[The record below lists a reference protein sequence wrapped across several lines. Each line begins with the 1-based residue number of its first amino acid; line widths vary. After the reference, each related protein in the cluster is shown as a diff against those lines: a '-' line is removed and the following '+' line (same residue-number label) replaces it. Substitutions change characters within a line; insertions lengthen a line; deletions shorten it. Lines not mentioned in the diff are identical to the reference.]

1 MGLSECRNWSGRSWS
16 GVFIVKKDVKNQIWI
31 QIKGENIRVE
41 KKKIKNLYLRISP
54 ADGEIRISAPE
65 RMAIKHIENFVLEKW
80 DWILVTREKL
90 DRVRRE
96 KDASQLTEDEMKAQK
111 EAYKKKLLEV
121 LPQVIQ
127 KCERITGLHALEWKL
142 RDMKTR
148 WGSCNIQKK
157 RIWLNIQLAAY
168 PRECLE
174 YVVIHELVHLLVP
187 GHGKEFWAY
196 MDRFFPEWRRVRKE
210 LNGR

>member
-1 MGLSECRNWSGRSWS
+1 M
-16 GVFIVKKDVKNQIWI
+16 KMQIWI

-174 YVVIHELVHLLVP
+174 YVVIHELVHLLVT

-196 MDRFFPEWRRVRKE
+196 MDCFFPEWRRVRKE

>member
-1 MGLSECRNWSGRSWS
+1 M
-16 GVFIVKKDVKNQIWI
+16 KKEEKKQIWL
-31 QIKGENIRVE
+31 QIKGENIQVE

-54 ADGEIRISAPE
+54 ADGAIRISAPE
-65 RMAIKHIENFVLEKW
+65 RMPGKTIEAFVIEKW
-80 DWILVTREKL
+80 DWILAAREKL
-90 DRVRRE
+90 DRRRRE
-96 KDASQLTEDEMKAQK
+96 TDAGRQLTEEERKAQK
-111 EAYKKKLLEV
+111 EAYKRQLLEA

-127 KCERITGLHALEWKL
+127 KCERVTGLHALEWKL

-174 YVVIHELVHLLVP
+174 YVVTHELVHLLVP
-187 GHGKEFWAY
+187 GHGKEFQAY
-196 MDRFFPEWRRVRKE
+196 MDRFFPDWKRVRKE

>member
-1 MGLSECRNWSGRSWS
+1 M
-16 GVFIVKKDVKNQIWI
+16 KKDVKKQIWI

-54 ADGEIRISAPE
+54 ADGAIRISAPE
-65 RMAIKHIENFVLEKW
+65 RMSIKQIENFVLDKW
-80 DWILVTREKL
+80 DWIQTTRERL
-90 DRVRRE
+90 DRVREE
-96 KDASQLTEDEMKAQK
+96 KSASQLTEDEKQAQK

-121 LPQVIQ
+121 LPQVIR

-174 YVVIHELVHLLVP
+174 YVVTHELVHLLVP
-187 GHGKEFWAY
+187 GHGKEFWSY
-196 MDRFFPEWRRVRKE
+196 MDRFFPEWRRVCKE

>member
-1 MGLSECRNWSGRSWS
+1 M
-16 GVFIVKKDVKNQIWI
+16 KKDVKKQIWI

-54 ADGEIRISAPE
+54 ADGAIRISAPE
-65 RMAIKHIENFVLEKW
+65 RMSIKQIENFVLDKW
-80 DWILVTREKL
+80 DWIQITRERL
-90 DRVRRE
+90 DRVREE
-96 KDASQLTEDEMKAQK
+96 KGASQLTEDEKQAQK
-111 EAYKKKLLEV
+111 EACKKKLLEV

-168 PRECLE
+168 PQEWLE
-174 YVVIHELVHLLVP
+174 YVVTHELVHLLVP

-196 MDRFFPEWRRVRKE
+196 MDRFFPEWKRVRKV

>member
-1 MGLSECRNWSGRSWS
+1 M
-16 GVFIVKKDVKNQIWI
+16 KKDVKKQIWI

-54 ADGEIRISAPE
+54 ADGAIRISAPE
-65 RMAIKHIENFVLEKW
+65 RMSIKQIENFVLDKW
-80 DWILVTREKL
+80 DWIQTARERL
-90 DRVRRE
+90 DRVREE
-96 KDASQLTEDEMKAQK
+96 KGASQLTEDEKQAQK
-111 EAYKKKLLEV
+111 EACKKKLLEV

-174 YVVIHELVHLLVP
+174 YVVTHELVHLLVP

>member
-1 MGLSECRNWSGRSWS
+1 M
-16 GVFIVKKDVKNQIWI
+16 KKDVKKQIWI

-41 KKKIKNLYLRISP
+41 KKTIKNLYLRISP
-54 ADGEIRISAPE
+54 ADGAIRISAPE
-65 RMAIKHIENFVLEKW
+65 RMSIKQIENFVLDKW
-80 DWILVTREKL
+80 DWIQTARERL
-90 DRVRRE
+90 DRVREE
-96 KDASQLTEDEMKAQK
+96 KGASQLTEDEKQAQK
-111 EAYKKKLLEV
+111 EACKKKLLEV

-174 YVVIHELVHLLVP
+174 YVVTHELVHLLVP

>member
-1 MGLSECRNWSGRSWS
+1 M
-16 GVFIVKKDVKNQIWI
+16 KKDVKKQIWI

-54 ADGEIRISAPE
+54 ADGAIRISAPE
-65 RMAIKHIENFVLEKW
+65 RMSIKQIENFVLDKW
-80 DWILVTREKL
+80 DWIQITRERL
-90 DRVRRE
+90 DRVREE
-96 KDASQLTEDEMKAQK
+96 KGASQLTEDEKQAQK
-111 EAYKKKLLEV
+111 EACKKKLLEV

-174 YVVIHELVHLLVP
+174 YVVTHELVHLLVP

>member
-1 MGLSECRNWSGRSWS
+1 M
-16 GVFIVKKDVKNQIWI
+16 KKDVKKQIWI

-54 ADGEIRISAPE
+54 ADGAIRISAPE
-65 RMAIKHIENFVLEKW
+65 RMSIKQIENFVLDKW
-80 DWILVTREKL
+80 DWIQTTRERL
-90 DRVRRE
+90 DRVREE
-96 KDASQLTEDEMKAQK
+96 KSASQLTEDEKQAQK

-121 LPQVIQ
+121 LPQVIR

-174 YVVIHELVHLLVP
+174 YVVTHELVHLLVP

>member
-1 MGLSECRNWSGRSWS
+1 M
-16 GVFIVKKDVKNQIWI
+16 KKDVKKQIWI

-54 ADGEIRISAPE
+54 ADGAIRISAPE
-65 RMAIKHIENFVLEKW
+65 RMSIKQIENFVLDKW
-80 DWILVTREKL
+80 DWIQTTRERL
-90 DRVRRE
+90 DRVREE
-96 KDASQLTEDEMKAQK
+96 KSASQLTEDEKQAQK
-111 EAYKKKLLEV
+111 EACKKKLLEV
-121 LPQVIQ
+121 LPQVIR

-174 YVVIHELVHLLVP
+174 YVVTHELVHFLVP
-187 GHGKEFWAY
+187 GHGKEFWSY

>member
-1 MGLSECRNWSGRSWS
+1 M
-16 GVFIVKKDVKNQIWI
+16 KKDVKKQIWI

-54 ADGEIRISAPE
+54 ADGAIRISAPE
-65 RMAIKHIENFVLEKW
+65 RMSIKQIENFVLDKW
-80 DWILVTREKL
+80 DWIQTARERL
-90 DRVRRE
+90 DRVREE
-96 KDASQLTEDEMKAQK
+96 KGASQLTEDEKQAQK
-111 EAYKKKLLEV
+111 EACKKKLLEV

-168 PRECLE
+168 TRECLE
-174 YVVIHELVHLLVP
+174 YVVTHELVHLLVP

>member
-1 MGLSECRNWSGRSWS
+1 M
-16 GVFIVKKDVKNQIWI
+16 KMQIWI

-111 EAYKKKLLEV
+111 EAYKKKILEV

>member
-1 MGLSECRNWSGRSWS
+1 M
-16 GVFIVKKDVKNQIWI
+16 KKDVKKQIWI

-54 ADGEIRISAPE
+54 ADGAIRISAPE
-65 RMAIKHIENFVLEKW
+65 RMSIKQIENFVLDKW
-80 DWILVTREKL
+80 DWIQTIRERL
-90 DRVRRE
+90 DRVREE
-96 KDASQLTEDEMKAQK
+96 KSASQLTEDEKQAQK

-121 LPQVIQ
+121 LPQVIR

-174 YVVIHELVHLLVP
+174 YVVTHELVHLLVP
-187 GHGKEFWAY
+187 GHGKEFWSY

>member
-1 MGLSECRNWSGRSWS
+1 M
-16 GVFIVKKDVKNQIWI
+16 KKDVKKQIWI

-54 ADGEIRISAPE
+54 ADGAIRISAPE
-65 RMAIKHIENFVLEKW
+65 RMSIKQIENFVLDKW
-80 DWILVTREKL
+80 DWIQTTRERL
-90 DRVRRE
+90 DRVREE
-96 KDASQLTEDEMKAQK
+96 KGVSQLTEDEKQAQK
-111 EAYKKKLLEV
+111 EACKKKLLEV

-174 YVVIHELVHLLVP
+174 YVVTHELVHLLVP
-187 GHGKEFWAY
+187 GHGKEFWSY

>member
-1 MGLSECRNWSGRSWS
+1 M
-16 GVFIVKKDVKNQIWI
+16 KKDVKKQIWI

-54 ADGEIRISAPE
+54 ADGAIRISAPE
-65 RMAIKHIENFVLEKW
+65 RMSIKQIENFVLDKW
-80 DWILVTREKL
+80 DWIQTTRERL
-90 DRVRRE
+90 DRVREE
-96 KDASQLTEDEMKAQK
+96 KSASQLTEDEKQAQK
-111 EAYKKKLLEV
+111 EACKKKLLEV
-121 LPQVIQ
+121 LPQVIR

-174 YVVIHELVHLLVP
+174 YVVTHELVHLLVP

>member
-1 MGLSECRNWSGRSWS
+1 M
-16 GVFIVKKDVKNQIWI
+16 KKDVKKQIWI

-54 ADGEIRISAPE
+54 ADGAIRISAPE
-65 RMAIKHIENFVLEKW
+65 RMSIKQIENFVLDKW
-80 DWILVTREKL
+80 DWIQTIRERL
-90 DRVRRE
+90 DRVREE
-96 KDASQLTEDEMKAQK
+96 KSASQLTEDEKQAQK

-121 LPQVIQ
+121 LPQVIR

-174 YVVIHELVHLLVP
+174 YVVTHELVHLLVP

>member
-1 MGLSECRNWSGRSWS
+1 M
-16 GVFIVKKDVKNQIWI
+16 KKDVKKQIWI

-54 ADGEIRISAPE
+54 ADGAIRISAPE
-65 RMAIKHIENFVLEKW
+65 RMSIKQIENFVLDKW
-80 DWILVTREKL
+80 DWIQTTRERL
-90 DRVRRE
+90 DRVREE
-96 KDASQLTEDEMKAQK
+96 KGASQLTEDEKQAQK
-111 EAYKKKLLEV
+111 EACKKKLLEV

-174 YVVIHELVHLLVP
+174 YVVTHELVHLLVP

>member
-1 MGLSECRNWSGRSWS
+1 MT
-16 GVFIVKKDVKNQIWI
+16 VKKDRKNQVWI
-31 QIKGENIRVE
+31 QINGEKIRIE
-41 KKKIKNLYLRISP
+41 KKKIKNMYLRISP
-54 ADGEIRISAPE
+54 SDGEIRVSAPE
-65 RMAIKHIENFVLEKW
+65 RVPMKTVEGFVREKW
-80 DWILVTREKL
+80 DWIRNTREKL
-90 DRVRRE
+90 KEISAEKGKDRLLIEEE
-96 KDASQLTEDEMKAQK
+96 KEDQK
-111 EAYKKKLLEV
+111 EEYRRLLLRI
-121 LPQVIQ
+121 LPEVIQ
-127 KCERITGLHALEWKL
+127 KCEKITGLHAREWRL

-157 RIWLNIQLAAY
+157 RIWLNLQLAAY

-196 MDRFFPEWRRVRKE
+196 MDQFFPEWKRVRKE

>member
-1 MGLSECRNWSGRSWS
+1 M
-16 GVFIVKKDVKNQIWI
+16 KMQIWI

-127 KCERITGLHALEWKL
+127 E
-142 RDMKTR
+142 D
-148 WGSCNIQKK
+148 
-157 RIWLNIQLAAY
+157 LAEY
-168 PRECLE
+168 P
-174 YVVIHELVHLLVP
+174 VGGIPP
-187 GHGKEFWAY
+187 GMPGVCS
-196 MDRFFPEWRRVRKE
+196 DP
-210 LNGR
+210 

>member
-1 MGLSECRNWSGRSWS
+1 M
-16 GVFIVKKDVKNQIWI
+16 KKDVKKQIWI

-54 ADGEIRISAPE
+54 ADGAIRISAPE
-65 RMAIKHIENFVLEKW
+65 RMSIKQIENFVLDKW
-80 DWILVTREKL
+80 DWIQTARERL
-90 DRVRRE
+90 DRVREE
-96 KDASQLTEDEMKAQK
+96 KSASQLTEDEKQAQK

-168 PRECLE
+168 PQECLE
-174 YVVIHELVHLLVP
+174 YVVTHELVHLLVP

>member
-1 MGLSECRNWSGRSWS
+1 M
-16 GVFIVKKDVKNQIWI
+16 KKDVKKQIWI

-54 ADGEIRISAPE
+54 ADGAIRISAPE
-65 RMAIKHIENFVLEKW
+65 RMSIKQIENFVLDKW
-80 DWILVTREKL
+80 DWIQITRERL
-90 DRVRRE
+90 DRVREE
-96 KDASQLTEDEMKAQK
+96 KGASQLTEDEKQAQK
-111 EAYKKKLLEV
+111 EACKKKLLEV

-174 YVVIHELVHLLVP
+174 YVVTHELVHLLVP

-196 MDRFFPEWRRVRKE
+196 MDRFFPEWKRVRKV

>member
-1 MGLSECRNWSGRSWS
+1 M
-16 GVFIVKKDVKNQIWI
+16 KKDVKKQIWI

-54 ADGEIRISAPE
+54 ADGAIRISAPE
-65 RMAIKHIENFVLEKW
+65 RMSIKQIENFVLDKW
-80 DWILVTREKL
+80 DWIQTIRERL
-90 DRVRRE
+90 DRVREE
-96 KDASQLTEDEMKAQK
+96 KSASQLTEDEKQAQK
-111 EAYKKKLLEV
+111 EACKKKLLEV

-174 YVVIHELVHLLVP
+174 YVVTHELVHLLVP
-187 GHGKEFWAY
+187 GHGKEFWSY

>member
-1 MGLSECRNWSGRSWS
+1 M
-16 GVFIVKKDVKNQIWI
+16 KKDVKKQIWI

-54 ADGEIRISAPE
+54 ADGAIRISAPE
-65 RMAIKHIENFVLEKW
+65 RMSIKQIENFVLDKW
-80 DWILVTREKL
+80 DWIQTARERL
-90 DRVRRE
+90 DRVREE
-96 KDASQLTEDEMKAQK
+96 KSASQLTEDEKQAQK
-111 EAYKKKLLEV
+111 EACKKKLLEV
-121 LPQVIQ
+121 LPQVIR

-174 YVVIHELVHLLVP
+174 YVVTHELVHFLVP
-187 GHGKEFWAY
+187 GHGKEFWSY

>member
-1 MGLSECRNWSGRSWS
+1 M
-16 GVFIVKKDVKNQIWI
+16 KKDVKKQIWI

-54 ADGEIRISAPE
+54 ADGAIRISAPE
-65 RMAIKHIENFVLEKW
+65 RMSIKQIENFVLDKW
-80 DWILVTREKL
+80 DWIQTARERL
-90 DRVRRE
+90 DRVREE
-96 KDASQLTEDEMKAQK
+96 KSASQLTEDEKQAQK

-121 LPQVIQ
+121 LPQVIR

-174 YVVIHELVHLLVP
+174 YVVTHELVHLLVP
-187 GHGKEFWAY
+187 GHGKEFWSY

>member
-1 MGLSECRNWSGRSWS
+1 M
-16 GVFIVKKDVKNQIWI
+16 KKDVKKQIWI

-54 ADGEIRISAPE
+54 ADGAIRISAPE
-65 RMAIKHIENFVLEKW
+65 RMSIKQIENFVLDKW
-80 DWILVTREKL
+80 DWIQTTRERL
-90 DRVRRE
+90 DRVREE
-96 KDASQLTEDEMKAQK
+96 KSASQLTEDEKQAQK

-174 YVVIHELVHLLVP
+174 YVVTHELVHLLVP

>member
-1 MGLSECRNWSGRSWS
+1 M
-16 GVFIVKKDVKNQIWI
+16 KKDVKKQIWI

-54 ADGEIRISAPE
+54 ADGAIRISAPE
-65 RMAIKHIENFVLEKW
+65 RMSIKQIENFVLDKW
-80 DWILVTREKL
+80 DWIQTARERL
-90 DRVRRE
+90 DRVREE
-96 KDASQLTEDEMKAQK
+96 KSASQLTEDEKQAQK

-121 LPQVIQ
+121 LPQVIR

-174 YVVIHELVHLLVP
+174 YVVTHELVHLLVP

>member
-1 MGLSECRNWSGRSWS
+1 M
-16 GVFIVKKDVKNQIWI
+16 KKDVKKQIWI

-54 ADGEIRISAPE
+54 ADGAIRISAPE
-65 RMAIKHIENFVLEKW
+65 RMSIKQIENFVLDKW
-80 DWILVTREKL
+80 DWIQTTRERL
-90 DRVRRE
+90 DRVREE
-96 KDASQLTEDEMKAQK
+96 KSASQLTEDEKQAQK
-111 EAYKKKLLEV
+111 EACKKKLLEV
-121 LPQVIQ
+121 LPQVIR

-157 RIWLNIQLAAY
+157 RIWLNIKLAAY

-174 YVVIHELVHLLVP
+174 YVVIHELVHLRVP

-196 MDRFFPEWRRVRKE
+196 MDRFFPEWKRVRKV

>member
-1 MGLSECRNWSGRSWS
+1 M
-16 GVFIVKKDVKNQIWI
+16 KKDVKKQIWI

-54 ADGEIRISAPE
+54 ADGAIRISAPE
-65 RMAIKHIENFVLEKW
+65 RMSIKQIENFVLDKW
-80 DWILVTREKL
+80 DWIQITRERL
-90 DRVRRE
+90 DRVREE
-96 KDASQLTEDEMKAQK
+96 KGASQLTEDEKQAQK
-111 EAYKKKLLEV
+111 EACKKKLLEV

-174 YVVIHELVHLLVP
+174 YVVTHELVHLLVP

-196 MDRFFPEWRRVRKE
+196 MDRFFPEWNRVRKE

>member
-1 MGLSECRNWSGRSWS
+1 M
-16 GVFIVKKDVKNQIWI
+16 KKDVKKQIWI

-54 ADGEIRISAPE
+54 ADGAIRISAPE
-65 RMAIKHIENFVLEKW
+65 RMSIKQIENFVLDKW
-80 DWILVTREKL
+80 DWIQTARERL
-90 DRVRRE
+90 DRVREE
-96 KDASQLTEDEMKAQK
+96 KGASQLTEDEKQAQK
-111 EAYKKKLLEV
+111 EACKKKLLEV

-174 YVVIHELVHLLVP
+174 YVVTHELVHLLVP

-196 MDRFFPEWRRVRKE
+196 MDRFFPLWRRVRKE

>member
-1 MGLSECRNWSGRSWS
+1 M
-16 GVFIVKKDVKNQIWI
+16 KKDVKKQIWI

-54 ADGEIRISAPE
+54 ADGAIRISAPE
-65 RMAIKHIENFVLEKW
+65 RMSIKQIENFVLDKW
-80 DWILVTREKL
+80 DWIQTTRERL
-90 DRVRRE
+90 DRVREE
-96 KDASQLTEDEMKAQK
+96 KSASQLTEDEKQAQK

-121 LPQVIQ
+121 LPQVIR

-174 YVVIHELVHLLVP
+174 YVVTHELVHLLVP

-196 MDRFFPEWRRVRKE
+196 MDRFFPEWKRVRKE

>member
-1 MGLSECRNWSGRSWS
+1 M
-16 GVFIVKKDVKNQIWI
+16 KKDVKKQIWI

-41 KKKIKNLYLRISP
+41 KKTIKNLYLRISP
-54 ADGEIRISAPE
+54 ADGAIRISAPE
-65 RMAIKHIENFVLEKW
+65 RMSIKQIENFVLDKW
-80 DWILVTREKL
+80 DWIQTARERL
-90 DRVRRE
+90 DRVREE
-96 KDASQLTEDEMKAQK
+96 KSASQLTEDEKQAQK

-174 YVVIHELVHLLVP
+174 YVVTHELVHLLVP

-196 MDRFFPEWRRVRKE
+196 MDRFFPEWKRVRKV

>member
-1 MGLSECRNWSGRSWS
+1 MR
-16 GVFIVKKDVKNQIWI
+16 KDVKKQIWI
-31 QIKGENIRVE
+31 QVKEEKIRVE

-65 RMAIKHIENFVLEKW
+65 RMAIKHIEDFVLEKW
-80 DWILVTREKL
+80 DWIRETREKL
-90 DRVRRE
+90 EKARSAKEKGDRP
-96 KDASQLTEDEMKAQK
+96 LTAEEEKAQK
-111 EAYKKKLLEV
+111 EACKKKLLET
-121 LPQVIQ
+121 LPGVIQ
-127 KCERITGLHALEWKL
+127 KCESVTGLHALEWKL

-157 RIWLNIQLAAY
+157 RIWLNIQLGAY
-168 PRECLE
+168 SQECLE
-174 YVVIHELVHLLVP
+174 YVVTHELVHLLVP

-196 MDRFFPEWRRVRKE
+196 MDRFFPEWKRVRKE

>member
-1 MGLSECRNWSGRSWS
+1 M
-16 GVFIVKKDVKNQIWI
+16 KKDVKKQIWI

-54 ADGEIRISAPE
+54 ADGAIRISAPE
-65 RMAIKHIENFVLEKW
+65 RMSIKQIENFVLDKW
-80 DWILVTREKL
+80 DWIQITRERL
-90 DRVRRE
+90 DRVREE
-96 KDASQLTEDEMKAQK
+96 KGASQLTEDEKQAQK
-111 EAYKKKLLEV
+111 EACKKKLLEV

-168 PRECLE
+168 PQECLE
-174 YVVIHELVHLLVP
+174 YVVTHELVHLLVP

>member
-1 MGLSECRNWSGRSWS
+1 M
-16 GVFIVKKDVKNQIWI
+16 KKDVKKQIWI

-54 ADGEIRISAPE
+54 ADGAIRISAPE
-65 RMAIKHIENFVLEKW
+65 RMSIKQIENFVLDKW
-80 DWILVTREKL
+80 DWIQTTRERL
-90 DRVRRE
+90 DRVREE
-96 KDASQLTEDEMKAQK
+96 KSASQLTEDEKQAQK
-111 EAYKKKLLEV
+111 EDCKKKLLEV
-121 LPQVIQ
+121 LPQVIR

-174 YVVIHELVHLLVP
+174 YVVTHELVHLLVP

>member
-1 MGLSECRNWSGRSWS
+1 M
-16 GVFIVKKDVKNQIWI
+16 KKDVKKQIWI

-54 ADGEIRISAPE
+54 ADGAIRISAPE
-65 RMAIKHIENFVLEKW
+65 RMSIKQIENFVLDKW
-80 DWILVTREKL
+80 DWIQTARERL
-90 DRVRRE
+90 DRVREE
-96 KDASQLTEDEMKAQK
+96 KSASQLTEDEKQAQK
-111 EAYKKKLLEV
+111 EACKKKLLEV

-174 YVVIHELVHLLVP
+174 YVVTHELVHLLVP